1 MKGVYHS
8 KIVPPRLHRAIM
20 RKRLFKLLDGLA
32 DHPIIWISSPAGSG
46 KTTLIASYFQTHD
59 ISPIWYNVD
68 ESDTDI
74 ATFFYYM
81 AEAARNLKKG
91 KKKSLPLFTPEFR
104 AGIKAFTCHY
114 FETFFERMNRP
125 GAVVFDNY
133 QDVSEDSK
141 FHDVIERG
149 LSLVPEDIRIFIAS
163 RKEPPPVF
171 VPLKAA
177 GLVASLGWNEIRF
190 TLEEVREMIEMREK
204 RPLRDKTAEHLY
216 EETQGW
222 AAAMILMMEDERMPA
237 VTSIGH
243 SSVFDYF
250 SVEVF
255 PRFDQRVRDF
265 LCTTAL
271 LPQTSPEI
279 ATELTGI
286 EESGAILAYL
296 NRNQYFIACY
306 GNEYRYHPL
315 FKEFL
320 LDQARKNYDAD
331 RLASI
336 KVSAA
341 NLLTRSDRIEE
352 AVRLLID
359 AKAYGEALAVMLG
372 HAQKLLSQGR
382 SATLEEWARNLPK
395 DIRENSPW
403 LLYWLGIGQLLLD
416 SKKCIGLLTKA
427 FHLFESE
434 QNNVGCLISASGIVN
449 GLMLRWDEYTAL
461 DPWIDWIDH
470 NTHTDMPLPTPEL
483 EAHIASAMVLG
494 LTWRRPWHP
503 NMAAW
508 IERAMTASRETED
521 VSIRCTAKAHV
532 IENYGF
538 LGYWKEMRLIAEE
551 FRQLTFSSHASPLVH
566 LAYLFRVIETH
577 DFLHAS
583 WEDAFKRLQG
593 AIRLAEQIGAHA
605 HFGFIYMHGVWI
617 AFEMENLQMAV
628 DFLRKMEK
636 TPFVQGRVGSAFYH
650 ELCALYHLQVS
661 DLAASHRDAV
671 EAVNASVAA
680 SVPIVETYCRITL
693 AYVLRRMGDKD
704 EAEAQIKEA
713 ERIFAPFRSTH
724 QHYLICLVRASLSLD
739 RGDKSA
745 AVQALREAFSIGKER
760 GYEVTLYKYWQPD
773 EMARLCAAALA
784 AGIEEEY
791 ARELI
796 RKHHLVPND
805 GHAEELWEW
814 PWPCR
819 IRTFGGFELTVDDV
833 PCSLEGRKKPLDLLK
848 ILITLGGDEVRQENI
863 EDELWP
869 EAEGDIAHISFK
881 TNLSRLRKVIGE
893 KTIEVREGKVSLN
906 PRHVW
911 LDMWALEN
919 MANRVSELHR
929 ERNQSHSPDEIER
942 LANLAF
948 DIYRGD
954 FLTLDDHP
962 WLTPARKRLRG
973 RFMKMLERL
982 TQMLTEAG
990 EREKAAALSERAMEM
1005 GIS

>member
-1 MKGVYHS
+1 MKGLYHS
-8 KIVPPRLHRAIM
+8 KIVPPRIHRAIM
-20 RKRLFKLLDGLA
+20 RKRLFRLLDGLA
-32 DHPIIWISSPAGSG
+32 DRPITWISSPAGSG
-46 KTTLIASYFQTHD
+46 KTTLIASYCQTHD
-59 ISPIWYNVD
+59 ISAIWYNVD
-68 ESDTDI
+68 ETDTDI

-81 AEAARNLKKG
+81 TEAVRNLKKG
-91 KKKSLPLFTPEFR
+91 KKKPLSLFTPEFR
-104 AGIKAFTCHY
+104 AGIKAFTRHY
-114 FETFFERMNRP
+114 FETFFERMKRP
-125 GAVVFDNY
+125 GAVILDNY
-133 QDVSEDSK
+133 QDVSDDSK

-149 LSLVPEDIRIFIAS
+149 LRVVPEDIRIFIAS
-163 RKEPPPVF
+163 RKEPLPVF
-171 VPLKAA
+171 APLKAA

-190 TLEEVREMIEMREK
+190 TLDEVREMIAMKEK
-204 RPLRDKTAEHLY
+204 KPLRNKTAEHLH

-250 SVEVF
+250 SVEIF

-271 LPQTSPEI
+271 LSQTSSEI

-296 NRNQYFIACY
+296 NRNQYFITCY

-315 FKEFL
+315 FREFP

-331 RLASI
+331 RLTSM

-341 NLLTRSDRIEE
+341 NILARSDRIEE
-352 AVRLLID
+352 AVKLLID
-359 AKAYGEALAVMLG
+359 AKAYDEALAIMLG
-372 HAQKLLSQGR
+372 YARRLLSQGR
-382 SATLEEWARNLPK
+382 SATLERWAGSLPK
-395 DIRENSPW
+395 DVREKSPW

-416 SKKCIGLLTKA
+416 SKKCLDLLEKS
-427 FHLFESE
+427 FHLFELE
-434 QNNVGCLISASGIVN
+434 QDNVGCLLSASGIVN
-449 GLMLRWDEYTAL
+449 SLMLKWDEYTAL

-470 NTHTDMPLPTPEL
+470 NAHADMPLPTPEL
-483 EAHIASAMVLG
+483 EAHVASAMVLG

-503 NMAAW
+503 NMATW
-508 IERAMTASRETED
+508 IERAMTASGDTED
-521 VSIRCTAKAHV
+521 VSIRCAAKAHV

-577 DFLHAS
+577 DFLRAS

-593 AIRLAEQIGAHA
+593 AIRLAEQIGANA

-617 AFEMENLQMAV
+617 AFEMGNLQMAS
-628 DFLRKMEK
+628 DFLGKMER
-636 TPFVQGRVGSAFYH
+636 TPFIQGRVGSAFYH
-650 ELCALYHLQVS
+650 ELRALYYLQVS

-693 AYVLRRMGDKD
+693 AYVLRRMGNTD

-713 ERIFAPFRSTH
+713 EKIFAPLKSTH
-724 QHYLICLVRASLSLD
+724 HHYLMYLVRASLSLD
-739 RGDKSA
+739 RSDKSA
-745 AVQALREAFSIGKER
+745 AIEALREAFSIGRER

-773 EMARLCAAALA
+773 KMARLCSAALA

-791 ARELI
+791 TRELI
-796 RKHHLVPND
+796 RKHHLVPTD
-805 GHAEELWEW
+805 GHTAELWEW

-819 IRTFGGFELTVDDV
+819 IRTFGELELTVDEK

-848 ILITLGGDEVRQENI
+848 ILIALGGDEVRQENI
-863 EDELWP
+863 EDELWQ
-869 EAEGDIAHISFK
+869 EAEGDVAHISFK

-893 KTIEVREGKVSLN
+893 RTIEVREGKVSLN
-906 PRHVW
+906 PRRVW
-911 LDMWALEN
+911 LDVWALEN
-919 MANRVSELHR
+919 MANRVSELLR
-929 ERNQSHSPDEIER
+929 EQKQSRSPDEIER
-942 LANLAF
+942 LTDLAF
-948 DIYRGD
+948 RIYHGD
-954 FLTLDDHP
+954 FLSLDDNP
-962 WLTPARKRLRG
+962 WLAPTRKRLRS
-973 RFMKMLERL
+973 RFTKTLERL

-990 EREKAAALSERAMEM
+990 DLKKAAALSERATEM